1 MVLNCGVGE
10 DSWES
15 SWTARRPTQL
25 IFKEISPEYSLEGP
39 MLKLQYFGHLMR
51 RAESL
56 EKDLDAG
63 KDWGQQ
69 EKGVTEDE
77 MVRWHLQLNGY
88 EFEQTSRDNEG
99 WGSLVCCSPWGHKE
113 LDTTEQL
120 NNSSNNNQKNAT
132 ASTPWAQNT
141 QKISIMNHNTRGIH
155 NSYIVCLE
163 AVSTR
168 PLPALSTWYNRF
180 FMLLK
185 LISSKLISFYIL
197 FQ

>member
-1 MVLNCGVGE
+1 MVKLKFQHFWPPDVKSWLTGKTLMLGKIEGRRRKGGQRMRWFDSITDLMDMSEQAAGVG
-10 DSWES
+10 
-15 SWTARRPTQL
+15 
-25 IFKEISPEYSLEGP
+25 
-39 MLKLQYFGHLMR
+39 
-51 RAESL
+51 
-56 EKDLDAG
+56 
-63 KDWGQQ
+63 
-69 EKGVTEDE
+69 
-77 MVRWHLQLNGY
+77 
-88 EFEQTSRDNEG
+88 EG

-120 NNSSNNNQKNAT
+120 NNSSNSNQKNAT

-168 PLPALSTWYNRF
+168 PLPVLSTWYNRF